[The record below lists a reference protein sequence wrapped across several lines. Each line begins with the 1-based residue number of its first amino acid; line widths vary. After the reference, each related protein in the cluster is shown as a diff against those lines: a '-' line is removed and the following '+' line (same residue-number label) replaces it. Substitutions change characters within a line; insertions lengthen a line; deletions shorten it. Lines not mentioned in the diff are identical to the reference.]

1 MTFDDHKP
9 GYRGT
14 MTHNGVTIAE
24 ALGSAG
30 YNTAWVG
37 KWHVAETPLRPD
49 QRQWLAHQVH
59 HDEFAPKDNY
69 PLNRGFKDCYGT
81 IYGVVDYF
89 DPFSLVSGDKP
100 VDTVP
105 DDYYSTIAL
114 ADTAVAYVNKY
125 AASDNPFFMYLAF
138 HCPHWPLHAL
148 PEDIKKYED
157 TYKCGWQAIRE
168 ARYERMKKM
177 KLFGDADD
185 FLSPRQ
191 FSDSWDENPDKEW
204 DARAMAVHAAMVDRM
219 DQEIGR
225 VIKALEETGQLDNTL
240 ILFMSDN
247 GCSNEDCQLYS
258 EGENDRPAET
268 RKGEKIVYPRKKE
281 VMPGPETTYASVGA
295 RWANAANTPFR
306 YWKAMSYEG
315 GICTPMI
322 ACWPKGIKQPK
333 GSINTQMGHVIDV
346 MATCLDISGTQY
358 PAEYHGNKILPLAG
372 KSLLPVFRT
381 GVRDGHREL
390 CFEHFNEKAL
400 IDASGWKI
408 VWPNAKKAWELYDL
422 NNDRSEMHDLSA
434 QYPEKV
440 KEMAA
445 RYEMWEKDYMVE
457 PRP

>member
-1 MTFDDHKP
+1 
-9 GYRGT
+9 
-14 MTHNGVTIAE
+14 
-24 ALGSAG
+24 
-30 YNTAWVG
+30 
-37 KWHVAETPLRPD
+37 
-49 QRQWLAHQVH
+49 
-59 HDEFAPKDNY
+59 
-69 PLNRGFKDCYGT
+69 
-81 IYGVVDYF
+81 
-89 DPFSLVSGDKP
+89 
-100 VDTVP
+100 
-105 DDYYSTIAL
+105 
-114 ADTAVAYVNKY
+114 
-125 AASDNPFFMYLAF
+125 
-138 HCPHWPLHAL
+138 
-148 PEDIKKYED
+148 
-157 TYKCGWQAIRE
+157 
-168 ARYERMKKM
+168 
-177 KLFGDADD
+177 
-185 FLSPRQ
+185 
-191 FSDSWDENPDKEW
+191 
-204 DARAMAVHAAMVDRM
+204 M

-225 VIKALEETGQLDNTL
+225 VIQALEETGQLDNTL